1 MAFFAC
7 DTPDVLSVKSKGMA
21 LAVGTAAPDF
31 TLKTKNA
38 EGLHDITL
46 SSHKGND
53 NVVLLWFPAAFT
65 GVCTKEFCDLSG
77 GIHNLPGA
85 TVYGVSCD
93 SAFAQEGWAKAEGIT
108 VTLLSDYEHKTTE
121 AYDVVLPDL
130 AGLGPASKRAA
141 FVIDKAGIIR
151 YSEETATPGD
161 LPNFAAIL
169 EVLQTL

>member
-1 MAFFAC
+1 
-7 DTPDVLSVKSKGMA
+7 MA

-38 EGLHDITL
+38 EGLHEVTL
-46 SSHKGND
+46 SNHKGSD

-77 GIHNLPGA
+77 GLHNLPGA
-85 TVYGVSCD
+85 KVYGISCD
-93 SAFAQEGWAKAEGIT
+93 SAFAQEGWAKAENIT
-108 VTLLSDYEHKTTE
+108 VTLLSDYAHSVTE

-141 FVIDKAGIIR
+141 FVIDKEGIIR
-151 YSEETATPGD
+151 YSEETPTPLE
-161 LPNFAAIL
+161 LPNFGAIAEIL
-169 EVLQTL
+169 ASL

>member
-1 MAFFAC
+1 
-7 DTPDVLSVKSKGMA
+7 MA

-31 TLKTKNA
+31 TLRTKNA
-38 EGLHDITL
+38 EGLHDVTL
-46 SSHKGND
+46 SSHQGSD

-77 GIHNLPGA
+77 GVHNLPGA
-85 TVYGVSCD
+85 KVYGISCD
-93 SAFAQEGWAKAEGIT
+93 SAFAQEGWAKAENLS
-108 VTLLSDYEHKTTE
+108 VTLLSDYQHKTTE
-121 AYDVVLPDL
+121 DYDVVLPDL

-151 YSEETATPGD
+151 YSEVTPTPGD
-161 LPNFAAIL
+161 LPNFPAII

>member
-1 MAFFAC
+1 
-7 DTPDVLSVKSKGMA
+7 MA

-38 EGLHDITL
+38 EGLHEVTL
-46 SSHKGND
+46 SNHKGND

-77 GIHNLPGA
+77 GMHNLPGA
-85 TVYGVSCD
+85 KVYGISCD
-93 SAFAQEGWAKAEGIT
+93 TAFAQEGWAKAENIS
-108 VTLLSDYEHKTTE
+108 VTLLSDYAHKVTE

-141 FVIDKAGIIR
+141 FVIDKEGIIR
-151 YSEETATPGD
+151 YSEETPTPGD
-161 LPNFAAIL
+161 LPDFTAIV
-169 EVLQTL
+169 EVLKTL